1 VKRIEYTCN
10 ICGDVVGKGRTTGRE
25 RPFVGF
31 ELGLMGDHC
40 KAGDRFASKEPHE
53 SERHVCHCC
62 LAGLVALARRT
73 LPAGTFKDGMS
84 ID

>member
-1 VKRIEYTCN
+1 MKCVTYTCDV
-10 ICGDVVGKGRTTGRE
+10 CGDVVGKGRTGDRE
-25 RPFVGF
+25 RPYIGF

-40 KAGDRFASKEPHE
+40 KAGDRFAAKEPAE
-53 SERHVCHCC
+53 SERHLCHCC

-73 LPAGTFKDGMS
+73 LPATTFKDGMS